1 MDHTPVACIKG
12 LKWCVFIPFF
22 KFYWISEVKN
32 VVLVSSPKT
41 FDIIMPSELNVIFGL
56 HNTKLS
62 CVYISKTLYY
72 LLITK
77 ETWKW
82 KEKTLISEW
91 LIDKK
96 VFIINNITVKTIF
109 FGLVFNKFWK
119 LAQRELSPID
129 LIWIFVNDGSSP
141 NYASNK

>member
-1 MDHTPVACIKG
+1 MDHTPIACIKG

-32 VVLVSSPKT
+32 VVLVSSPKA

-82 KEKTLISEW
+82 KQKTLISEW

-96 VFIINNITVKTIF
+96 VLIINNITVKTIF

-119 LAQRELSPID
+119 LAQRELFTNRFD
-129 LIWIFVNDGSSP
+129 LNICQWRIVSKLRF
-141 NYASNK
+141 

>member
-32 VVLVSSPKT
+32 VVLVPLPKA